1 MFCCQLKKLAV
12 SRYQCSTTPLQQP
25 AAEGCRF
32 SYPFSHYHSLTRH
45 MGHSAP
51 VFCGIIAISKSIAV
65 PVVLTYKPR
74 TISGTR
80 LDFTA
85 RIRRPKLFIMERK
98 QAKANQNIRSI
109 FFPAKRFYKWPTT
122 KLLCFTAISRRFGQ
136 SGWIGGGF
144 LYSGNGAISNLRRS
158 PPSQCLRSPP
168 YPLPR
173 HNRLRPPLPTSA
185 RT

>member
-1 MFCCQLKKLAV
+1 MFYYQLKKLAV
-12 SRYQCSTTPLQQP
+12 SHCQCSTTPSQQP
-25 AAEGCRF
+25 AAGGCRF
-32 SYPFSHYHSLTRH
+32 SYPFSHYHSLTRL

-74 TISGTR
+74 TTSATR

-109 FFPAKRFYKWPTT
+109 FFPAKRFYKCPTT
-122 KLLCFTAISRRFGQ
+122 KLLCFTAISRRFGR

-144 LYSGNGAISNLRRS
+144 LYSGNGAFSSRRRF
-158 PPSQCLRSPP
+158 PLCLYLRSPNN
-168 YPLPR
+168 PLPR
-173 HNRLRPPLPTSA
+173 HNRSRQRLPT
-185 RT
+185 

>member
-12 SRYQCSTTPLQQP
+12 SHCQCSMTPSQQP
-25 AAEGCRF
+25 AAGGCRF
-32 SYPFSHYHSLTRH
+32 SYPFSHCHSLTRH

-74 TISGTR
+74 TTSGTR

-98 QAKANQNIRSI
+98 QAKANQNTRSI
-109 FFPAKRFYKWPTT
+109 FFPAKRSYKCPTT
-122 KLLCFTAISRRFGQ
+122 KLLCFTAISRRFGR

-144 LYSGNGAISNLRRS
+144 LYSDNGAISNLRRF
-158 PPSQCLRSPP
+158 PPCQCLR
-168 YPLPR
+168 
-173 HNRLRPPLPTSA
+173 RPT
-185 RT
+185 